1 MKAVFEKV
9 PEDPASEITAFLYD
23 KSEFEAPWH
32 FHPECEL
39 TYILEGE
46 GLRYVGNHIAP
57 FVKGE
62 LVLLR
67 GNLPHC
73 WIKTKPGGRA
83 KSWVIQWDENLI
95 PPIIDMHKIKR
106 CLSLA
111 SQGLYFSPITIKKV
125 LPMIESLIFKG
136 ENQYIKLL
144 EILDHLSRD
153 VERKQL
159 SKVKYGKKVSIE
171 SQDRMGLIF
180 SFISDNYSRKISLK
194 ELSELCH
201 LTEPSF
207 SRFFSTNFQKPFSS
221 YLNEYRISQASRM
234 LIESHDP
241 IAQIAYRCGY
251 ESLSLFYTQFRKYKM
266 LSPRKYRKTF
276 KLGFS

>member
-23 KSEFEAPWH
+23 KPEFEAPWH

-39 TYILEGE
+39 TYIVEGE
-46 GLRYVGNHIAP
+46 GLRYVGNDIAP

-73 WIKTKPGGRA
+73 WIKTQPEGRA
-83 KSWVIQWDENLI
+83 KSWVIQWDEKLI
-95 PPIIDMHKIKR
+95 PAIIDMHKIKR
-106 CLSLA
+106 CLSQA
-111 SQGLYFSPITIKKV
+111 SQGLYFSPATIQKV
-125 LPMIESLIFKG
+125 LPLMQSLIFTE
-136 ENQYIKLL
+136 ENQFIKLL
-144 EILDHLSRD
+144 EILDLLSND
-153 VERKQL
+153 LAVKQL
-159 SKVKYGKKVSIE
+159 SRVGYGKKVSLE
-171 SQDRMGLIF
+171 SQDRMGLVF
-180 SFISDNYSRKISLK
+180 NFISENYGRKISLK

-251 ESLSLFYTQFRKYKM
+251 ESLSLFYTQFRKYKA
-266 LSPRKYRKTF
+266 LSPRQYRKAF
-276 KLGFS
+276 KLGFA